1 VAAVQ
6 KGLLEM
12 LQLADKKDVLI
23 FSLATDT
30 IEQFKQNAHFARRI
44 VAITYE
50 CQGNASMI
58 E

>member
-50 CQGNASMI
+50 C
-58 E
+58 